1 MVRQE
6 NCIDTISSP
15 HAPRLAG
22 RRMVPTLVTVVR
34 TVIDVLILWQ
44 QRSNESKHLAEMDAR
59 MLKDIGMSTAQV
71 RWEAAKP
78 FWRA

>member
-6 NCIDTISSP
+6 NCIDTMIPP

-22 RRMVPTLVTVVR
+22 RRFVPAIVTVVR
-34 TVIDVLILWQ
+34 TVVDTLMLWQ
-44 QRSNESKHLAEMDAR
+44 HRSNERKHLAEMDER
-59 MLKDIGMSTAQV
+59 MLRDIGMTTAQV

-78 FWRA
+78 FWRV